1 MVFVTAEQVAL
12 SIGEALI
19 VLGSQYWGQKRTEPI
34 CRLTGIALRLGIICT
49 IIIFAA
55 VSIAPEP
62 ILHIFS
68 NDPAIIAEGMKYLA
82 IIKYT
87 FVLFTITNIFM
98 AALRC
103 VETVNISF
111 FISLASLMVNV
122 AINYCLIYGKFGCP
136 EMGIQGAAVGTLVA
150 RILEL
155 AIILLYIAYKDRKL
169 QLFKNHFFKLDKNL
183 RKDFRKVAVP
193 VILSQILWAISV
205 PMQTAI
211 LGHLSSDAIAANS
224 VATTFY
230 QYLKVVVQ
238 AMTSA
243 TAVMIGTAVGR
254 GNMRRIKSDSRTLE
268 CIDLLVGIVL
278 GILLFLL
285 RTPLLSYYNLSDTA
299 TELALQMIVI
309 LSFVMVGMSYQMPVS
324 MGIIR
329 GGGDARFV
337 MIMNMISTWA
347 IVMPLSFMSAFWW
360 KWPVAAVVIVIQSDQ
375 AFKCLPT
382 FIRMRSYKWIKKL
395 TRKNA

>member
-34 CRLTGIALRLGIICT
+34 CRLTGIALRLEIICT

-68 NDPAIIAEGMKYLA
+68 NDPAIIAEGVKYLA

-211 LGHLSSDAIAANS
+211 LGHL
-224 VATTFY
+224 
-230 QYLKVVVQ
+230 
-238 AMTSA
+238 
-243 TAVMIGTAVGR
+243 
-254 GNMRRIKSDSRTLE
+254 E